1 MNPSFKI
8 PLFLRESLGI
18 DRTQQVCKFSMPF
31 IRGQASSTEQIH
43 LLTELGQPVVC
54 SKELLSC
61 WPDGSIKW
69 LHIEFL
75 ASISANQQQNLTLVV
90 SDSAIEIAPAES
102 VNEAQNNSVPSPSSI
117 RLKLAG
123 TDVQELKIDWA
134 ETKTTQISR
143 SFKASIALEQDNN
156 IRLELTKKIYK
167 ATGDCEF
174 SVTLLNA
181 HSATHVGGLWDL
193 GDSASIE
200 IESCEL
206 VFIEDANQVSAIELA
221 GEKTL
226 SQKQDI
232 ARVIQVASGGEN
244 WQSPVHVDKNLQV
257 PLKQNGAHIFS
268 SDGQQHNLPTAR
280 LNPSVICGDS
290 FILQPQKFWQHFPKG
305 VAVEQNR
312 IVIELLP
319 KCDYLHEL
327 QAGEQTTLQI
337 SCYNQ
342 QNKTDFVSQALNIQ
356 IDAEHVQN
364 SQVWPYFCQA
374 HELSPIENI
383 IQRGVNDASNFFAK
397 REVVDEYGWR
407 NFGDLYA
414 DHETDGYQGDD
425 IFVSHY
431 NNQYDPI
438 YGFLRQW
445 ALTQDS
451 RWLELA
457 QDLAKHVK
465 DIDIYH
471 TDLDKAEYNHG
482 LFWHT
487 DHYLPAKTATH
498 RTYSKHHEQ
507 GAYMDHAGGGGPGG
521 QHCYTTGLMYHYFLT
536 GDDTSKQAVLNLA
549 KWIGHVYDGEGG
561 LLEAL
566 LAVKNAGQAG
576 YTNLVTGQYPLDR
589 GVGNF
594 VIALLDAYQLTNDKS
609 YLTKA
614 SSVLHK
620 TIHPTEDLALRD
632 LSNVEYSWFYTVLLQ
647 AACRYLNIKEQ
658 ADELDSEFYY
668 VRDALLHY
676 TQWMEQSEYPYLHKP
691 EILEYPN
698 QTWTAQDMRKANVLA
713 CAAYYAP
720 ETDMAN
726 KFWHKALYF
735 YQYVADTL
743 VSDPTTHYTRILVL
757 LAQNH
762 GVIEYFTHNKP
773 KHQFAAIRS
782 YSQPN
787 WHSAPAKV
795 GRVIKLFATRLI
807 KISVSREVN
816 WLAKRS
822 AKVANLLGKAEPKQ
836 EQRRAN

>member
-1 MNPSFKI
+1 MNPSLNISFS
-8 PLFLRESLGI
+8 LTEHLGI
-18 DRTQQVCKFSMPF
+18 ARNNQICRFSVPFKQGQVTS
-31 IRGQASSTEQIH
+31 IEHIGIQNQAGEFVT
-43 LLTELGQPVVC
+43 C
-54 SKELLSC
+54 SKQVLAH
-61 WPDGSIKW
+61 WPDNSIKW
-69 LHIEFL
+69 LSLEFF
-75 ASISANQQQNLTLVV
+75 ATIAATQSEQWAVV
-90 SDSAIEIAPAES
+90 VADSFAEQEAALQPELEDTAPVLHS
-102 VNEAQNNSVPSPSSI
+102 V
-117 RLKLAG
+117 RLKLKDYPLVEMPIEWHNS
-123 TDVQELKIDWA
+123 T
-134 ETKTTQISR
+134 TTQIST
-143 SFKASIALEQDNN
+143 SFDTSLVLPTDQRIKLNLS
-156 IRLELTKKIYK
+156 KKSYQQN
-167 ATGDCEF
+167 GDTLY
-174 SVTLLNA
+174 SATLLNA
-181 HSATHVGGLWDL
+181 RAATHAGGLWDL

-200 IESCEL
+200 IEYCEL
-206 VFIEDANQVSAIELA
+206 VFLKNEKQLSVIELA
-221 GEKTL
+221 DEKTL
-226 SQKQDI
+226 NLGQDI
-232 ARVIQVASGGEN
+232 ARVVQVASGGEN
-244 WQSPVHVDKNLQV
+244 WQSPVHLDKNLQV
-257 PLKQNGAHIFS
+257 PLKQNGALVYGA
-268 SDGQQHNLPTAR
+268 DGQWENLATAR
-280 LNPSVICGDS
+280 LNPSVKCADT
-290 FILQPQKFWQHFPKG
+290 FIIQPQQFWQNFPKG
-305 VAVEQNR
+305 LALTDNK
-312 IVIELLP
+312 IVVELLP

-327 QAGEQTTLQI
+327 QAGEQTTLQV

-342 QNKTDFVSQALNIQ
+342 QNKTDFVSQALTIQ
-356 IDAEHVQN
+356 VDLTHVQN
-364 SQVWPYFCQA
+364 SQVWPYFYQA
-374 HELSPIENI
+374 QELSPIESI
-383 IQRGVNDASNFFAK
+383 IQRGVNGASNFFAK

-414 DHETDGYQGDD
+414 DHETDGYQGED

-445 ALTQDS
+445 TLTQDS

-536 GDDTSKQAVLNLA
+536 GDETSKQTVLNLA
-549 KWIGHVYDGEGG
+549 KWIGHIYDGEGG
-561 LLEAL
+561 LLEAV

-576 YTNLVTGQYPLDR
+576 FTNLVTGQYPLDR

-609 YLTKA
+609 YLNKA

-620 TIHPTEDLALRD
+620 TIHPTEDLTLRD
-632 LSNVEYSWFYTVLLQ
+632 LSNVEYAWFYTVLLQ
-647 AACRYLNIKEQ
+647 AACRYLAIKEQ
-658 ADELDSEFYY
+658 ASELDSEFYY

-676 TQWMEQSEYPYLHKP
+676 AQWMEQNEYPYLHKP

-720 ETDMAN
+720 DSDMAN

-743 VSDPTTHYTRILVL
+743 GNDPTTHYTRILVL

-773 KHQFAAIRS
+773 EDKFAAIQS
-782 YSQPN
+782 YTQPN
-787 WHSAPAKV
+787 WHNTPAKIA
-795 GRVIKLFATRLI
+795 RIIKLFATRLV
-807 KISVSREVN
+807 KISISREVN

-822 AKVANLLGKAEPKQ
+822 AKAAKILGKEAKQ
-836 EQRRAN
+836 ENK